1 MNGVTH
7 RLMSSGCAPK
17 NPVIPVTSVH
27 SLRADAL
34 SDRGPVWNVAQRAR
48 CAMPQSRSG
57 GQQPSM
63 PTSGDDPSCDSV
75 AFSAFSRSRD
85 EEVRIFHRKHVIWS
99 SKVMEGRPWVYYTC
113 PRRLGTIRS
122 SLAHS
127 MRHRNMWLLKN
138 VTFTLATDPP
148 RPAPTLTEVLRVTR
162 FIGNVRRG
170 GYFLPSRG
178 CASSK

>member
-34 SDRGPVWNVAQRAR
+34 SDRGPVWNVAQRTP

-63 PTSGDDPSCDSV
+63 QTSSASPSCDS
-75 AFSAFSRSRD
+75 ARHKRISAFFSRWRD
-85 EEVRIFHRKHVIWS
+85 DKFVES
-99 SKVMEGRPWVYYTC
+99 AGDT
-113 PRRLGTIRS
+113 
-122 SLAHS
+122 
-127 MRHRNMWLLKN
+127 
-138 VTFTLATDPP
+138 
-148 RPAPTLTEVLRVTR
+148 
-162 FIGNVRRG
+162 
-170 GYFLPSRG
+170 
-178 CASSK
+178 